1 MHRAS
6 HDLLTEVASQRC
18 QSIQTKEKRILDSAL
33 LGNPENQ
40 ATPLTY
46 LSRHS
51 DALDSDFKAIPM
63 PPKWI
68 SFVTTFRGCP
78 EELLARRSSISK
90 GR

>member
-6 HDLLTEVASQRC
+6 HDLLTEVALQRC

-46 LSRHS
+46 PLVTVMHLTRTSRPSLCLQNGFHLS
-51 DALDSDFKAIPM
+51 P
-63 PPKWI
+63 
-68 SFVTTFRGCP
+68 
-78 EELLARRSSISK
+78 RSEDVQK
-90 GR
+90 NY